1 MKYTD
6 RSVYSRSQG

>member
-6 RSVYSRSQG
+6 RSVYSRSQE